1 MEKGRQTLLDK
12 FEGEEGA
19 VAYRRLSMRRIREIL
34 RLKFEAG
41 LSQRAIARALGVS
54 NSTVSEA
61 FSRLGE
67 AGLAWPLPEGL
78 TDAELEKRLYRA
90 RGQAVANPR
99 EPDWALVQR
108 KLTGKYVTLRLAWEE
123 YLEACPGGYGYS
135 WFCESYRIWQ
145 ERIDVVMRQEH
156 KAGEKLFVDWA
167 GKTLPYLDAESGEV
181 RGAHLFLAVLGAS
194 NYTYA
199 EVFENERME
208 SFLTA
213 HVHAFEFFGG
223 APELLVPDNLKTGV
237 SKADRYEA
245 EIAAPYEELAA
256 HYGAAVAPARLRKPR
271 DKAKVEGG
279 VLFAYRALAAPLRAR
294 SFFGL
299 ADFNIAIRAQLTALN
314 ERPFQKLPGSRKS
327 FFTER
332 EAPLLRPLPAE
343 PFSCRTRK
351 LARVHI
357 DYHVE
362 LEGHYYSVPYQLVR
376 EQVELR
382 FDACMLEVYH
392 EGVRV
397 ALHVRGGRKGQA
409 TTDMAHMP
417 ETHRAQ
423 AAWTP
428 ERMAAWAAQTGPG
441 TAALCEAIMA
451 ARPHPALGFRSCL
464 GVLRLES
471 KYGAA
476 RLEAACARALAAG
489 GRSYGSVRSIL
500 ERGLDALPAEAAA
513 PPPGPSHANLRGP
526 GYYD

>member
-1 MEKGRQTLLDK
+1 MEKAARLSSNED
-12 FEGEEGA
+12 EEGA

-41 LSQRAIARALGVS
+41 LSQRAIARAIGVS

-67 AGLAWPLPEGL
+67 AGLSWPLPEGIG
-78 TDAELEKRLYRA
+78 DAELEARLYRA
-90 RGQAVANPR
+90 RGRAVADPR
-99 EPDWALVQR
+99 EPDWVGVQK
-108 KLTGKYVTLRLAWEE
+108 KLSGKYVTLRLAWE
-123 YLEACPGGYGYS
+123 
-135 WFCESYRIWQ
+135 

-167 GKTLPYLDAESGEV
+167 GKKLPYIDAESGEE
-181 RGAHLFLAVLGAS
+181 RQASLFLAVLGAS

-223 APELLVPDNLKTGV
+223 AAELLVPDNLKTGV
-237 SKADRYEA
+237 TKADRYEA

-271 DKAKVEGG
+271 DKAKVENG
-279 VLFAYRALAAPLRAR
+279 VLFAYRAIAAPLRNR

-299 ADFNIAIRAQLTALN
+299 ADFNVAIGEQLTALN

-327 FFTER
+327 FFIER
-332 EAPLLRPLPAE
+332 EAPLLAPLPAE

-351 LARVHI
+351 LATVHI

-362 LEGHYYSVPYQLVR
+362 LSGHYYSVPYHLVR
-376 EQVELR
+376 EKVELR
-382 FDACMLEVYH
+382 FDARTVEVYH
-392 EGVRV
+392 DGQRV
-397 ALHVRGGRKGQA
+397 ALHVRSGRRGRA
-409 TTDMAHMP
+409 TTEAAHMP
-417 ETHRAQ
+417 EKRRAM

-428 ERMAAWAAQTGPG
+428 ERMEAWAARTGPA
-441 TAALCEAIMA
+441 TAALAAAIMA
-451 ARPHPALGFRSCL
+451 SRPHPALGFRSCL
-464 GVLRLES
+464 GVLRLEG

-476 RLEAACARALAAG
+476 RLEAACAQALSAG
-489 GRSYGSVRSIL
+489 GRSYGCLLYTS
-500 ERGLDALPAEAAA
+500 
-513 PPPGPSHANLRGP
+513 PSPR
-526 GYYD
+526 D